1 MVYKLSRCDIVCT
14 RIEMKVVLIKI
25 DEYLVTVIIY
35 EKRILKLTKTNKRLI
50 LGSFKQNKQK

>member
-1 MVYKLSRCDIVCT
+1 
-14 RIEMKVVLIKI
+14 MKVVLIKI
-25 DEYLVTVIIY
+25 DEYLITVIIY